1 MEFGTIYN
9 FQMTCNCK
17 TGTAETKESMFSRV
31 DAIIDRVGTS
41 RRMIIPLLQNLQNE
55 FRYLPANAL
64 ERIYERTEIDRA
76 QLISVSTFY
85 SQFRY
90 IPYGKHLIKVC
101 TGTAC
106 HVKGAGNVYDAF
118 RRELK
123 MTGDNITTGD
133 QLFSIEKI
141 ACLGCCTLAPV
152 VQIDEKIYGHI
163 LPGKVN
169 EVIGDFLVQQEQEER
184 GRNEKE
190 KTKRQIAGE
199 IRLGMGSCCQASGSA
214 DIYKELVKA
223 SRELGIEVN
232 IKPVG
237 CVGVCNKVP
246 LIDVAPP
253 TPPIGGDGALFRY
266 PNVKASEIK
275 EILHHH
281 FQPAGFLKR
290 LKNNILNHV
299 DTFHTDT
306 TWDNVIWKPHHERMG
321 VIDSFLDGQKH
332 ISTEGYGFLAPL
344 DIDEYIAHKGF
355 EALRKA
361 LSQDSKIQKF
371 KNSKSPGILE
381 SWNLGI
387 VNTIIASGLRGRGG
401 GGFFTGKK
409 WEIVAA
415 SDAKEKYVICN
426 GDEGDPG
433 AFMDR
438 MMLESY
444 PFRVI
449 EGMIIAGYA
458 VGAGKGI
465 FYIRAEYPLAVE
477 RIRKAIE
484 LCRERNLVGDNIMGS
499 DFSFHISIFEGAGAF
514 VCGEETALIAS
525 IEGERGFP
533 KQRPPYPA
541 MNGLFGQPT
550 LVNNVETF
558 SQIPYIVRNGAE
570 TYAQTGTETSKGTK
584 VFALAGKIN
593 HGGLI
598 EVPMGI
604 SLNRV
609 IEEIGGGVEKGERL
623 KAVQIGGPSGGCIPA
638 HLCDVQVDFDAFT
651 QMGAMMGSGG
661 LVVLSE
667 SDCMVDVARYFL
679 SFTCDQSCGKCTF
692 CRVGIRRMLSI
703 LDRLC
708 SGKAEPKDINKLE
721 ELALNVKK
729 AALCGLGK
737 TAPNPVLTTLK
748 YFREEYEEHVKGV
761 CKTGTCKDMVQYVV
775 TEDCTGCTKC
785 AKACP
790 VDAIPYTPYEVH
802 AIDVDKCVKCGL
814 CIDECSFD
822 AIKINPKKDQS
833 N

>member
-1 MEFGTIYN
+1 MA
-9 FQMTCNCK
+9 CNCENNK
-17 TGTAETKESMFSRV
+17 AGTKEEMIVRI
-31 DAIIDRVGTS
+31 DAIIDRIGTS
-41 RRMIIPLLQNLQNE
+41 RDIIIPLLQAIQEE
-55 FRYLPANAL
+55 FSYLPSDAV

-85 SQFRY
+85 SQFRH

-106 HVKGAGNVYDAF
+106 HVKGAGNVYDSF

-123 MTGDNITTGD
+123 MTDDNITTDD

-152 VQIDEKIYGHI
+152 VQIDEKIYGHV

-169 EVIGDFLVQQEQEER
+169 EVIEDFLSLQDDKETEES
-184 GRNEKE
+184 KIS
-190 KTKRQIAGE
+190 KRQVAGE
-199 IRLGMGSCCQASGSA
+199 IRLGMGSCCQASGST
-214 DIYKELVKA
+214 DIYSELQTA
-223 SRELGIEVN
+223 SNELGIEVN

-246 LIDVAPP
+246 LIDVVLP
-253 TPPIGGDGALFRY
+253 DGTITRY

-281 FQPAGFLKR
+281 FKPAGYLKR
-290 LKNNILNHV
+290 LKNTFLNQV
-299 DTFHTDT
+299 DTFHTDI
-306 TWDNVIWKPHHERMG
+306 TWDNVIWKPQNERTG
-321 VIDSFLDGQKH
+321 VIDSFLSGQKH
-332 ISTEGYGFLAPL
+332 ISTEGFGFLAPL
-344 DIDEYIAHKGF
+344 NLEEYMANKGF
-355 EALRKA
+355 DALKRS
-361 LSQDSKIQKF
+361 LSYSRQEVIDTIL
-371 KNSKSPGILE
+371 KSGI
-381 SWNLGI
+381 
-387 VNTIIASGLRGRGG
+387 RGRGG
-401 GGFFTGKK
+401 GGFPTGKK

-415 SDAKEKYVICN
+415 SDKKEKYMICN

-458 VGAGKGI
+458 VGANKGI
-465 FYIRAEYPLAVE
+465 FYIRAEYPLAVV
-477 RIRKAIE
+477 RIRSAIE
-484 LCRERNLVGDNIMGS
+484 LCREHHLIGENILGS
-499 DFSFHISIFEGAGAF
+499 DFSFEISIFEGAGAF

-541 MNGLFGQPT
+541 VEGLNGLPT
-550 LVNNVETF
+550 LVNNVETL
-558 SQIPYIVRNGAE
+558 SQIPYIVRNGDDH
-570 TYAQTGTETSKGTK
+570 YSQIGTKGSKGTK
-584 VFALAGKIN
+584 VFALAGKIR

-604 SLNRV
+604 TLNQI
-609 IEEIGGGVEKGERL
+609 IEDLGGGVEKGEKL

-638 HLCDVQVDFDAFT
+638 HLCDVQVDFDAFN

-667 SDCMVDVARYFL
+667 NDCMVDIARYFL

-692 CRVGIRRMLSI
+692 CRVGIRRMLDLLGKI
-703 LDRLC
+703 C
-708 SGKAEPKDINKLE
+708 SGKAVMEDIDTLE
-721 ELALNVKK
+721 ELALNIKK
-729 AALCGLGK
+729 SSLCGLGK

-748 YFREEYEEHVKGV
+748 YFREEYIEHVNGV
-761 CKTGTCKDMVQYVV
+761 CKTGTCKDMVKYIV
-775 TEDCTGCTKC
+775 TDQCIGCTKC

-802 AIDVDKCVKCGL
+802 TIDTSVCVLCGL
-814 CIDECSFD
+814 CIDECSYD
-822 AIKINPKKDQS
+822 AIEKVSLKEPKKETV
-833 N
+833 NA

>member
-1 MEFGTIYN
+1 MN
-9 FQMTCNCK
+9 CTCEHNK
-17 TGTAETKESMFSRV
+17 TDDLIEKV
-31 DAIIDRVGTS
+31 DAIIDRIGTT
-41 RRMIIPLLQNLQNE
+41 RQIIIPLLQALQEE
-55 FRYLPANAL
+55 FSYLPSDAI
-64 ERIYERTEIDRA
+64 ERVYERTEINRA

-85 SQFRY
+85 SQFRH

-106 HVKGAGNVYDAF
+106 HVKGAGNVYDSF

-123 MTGDNITTGD
+123 MQDTNITTED

-152 VQIDEKIYGHI
+152 VQIDEKIYGHV

-169 EVIGDFLVQQEQEER
+169 EVIKDFLAQQEVS
-184 GRNEKE
+184 EKE
-190 KTKRQIAGE
+190 ESKKTTRQAAGE
-199 IRLGMGSCCQASGSA
+199 IRLGMGSCCQASGST
-214 DIYKELVKA
+214 DIYSELQTA
-223 SRELGIEVN
+223 SSELGIEVN

-246 LIDVAPP
+246 LIDVVSA
-253 TPPIGGDGALFRY
+253 DGSITRY

-281 FQPAGFLKR
+281 FKPAGYIKR
-290 LKNNILNHV
+290 MKNSLLNHI
-299 DTFHTDT
+299 DMFHTDI
-306 TWDNVIWKPHHERMG
+306 TWDNVIWKPENERTG
-321 VIDSFLDGQKH
+321 VIDSFLSGQKH

-344 DIDEYIAHKGF
+344 NIDEYITHGGF
-355 EALRKA
+355 EGLTNVL
-361 LSQDSKIQKF
+361 LSKTQEEVITSIL
-371 KNSKSPGILE
+371 KSGI
-381 SWNLGI
+381 
-387 VNTIIASGLRGRGG
+387 RGRGG
-401 GGFFTGKK
+401 GGFPTGKK
-409 WEIVAA
+409 WEIVAV
-415 SDAKEKYVICN
+415 SGKKEKYVICN

-458 VGAGKGI
+458 VGANKGI
-465 FYIRAEYPLAVE
+465 FYIRAEYPLAVV
-477 RIRKAIE
+477 RIRTAIE
-484 LCRERNLVGDNIMGS
+484 LCRDRNLIGDNIGGS
-499 DFSFHISIFEGAGAF
+499 SFSFDISIFEGAGAF

-541 MNGLFGQPT
+541 VEGLNGLPT
-550 LVNNVETF
+550 LVNNVETL
-558 SQIPYIVRNGAE
+558 SQIPYIIRNGDE
-570 TYAQTGTETSKGTK
+570 HYSQIGTKGSKGTK
-584 VFALAGKIN
+584 VFALAGKIR

-604 SLNRV
+604 TLNQI
-609 IEEIGGGVEKGERL
+609 IEDIGGGVEKGEKL

-638 HLCDVQVDFDAFT
+638 DLCDVQVDFDAFN

-667 SDCMVDVARYFL
+667 NDCMVDVARYFL

-692 CRVGIRRMLSI
+692 CRVGIRRMLDI
-703 LDRLC
+703 LDKIC
-708 SGKAEPKDINKLE
+708 SGKADMSDIDKLE
-721 ELALNVKK
+721 ELAVNVKK
-729 AALCGLGK
+729 SSLCGLGK

-748 YFREEYEEHVKGV
+748 YFRHEYEEHIHGA
-761 CKTGTCKDMVQYVV
+761 CKTGTCKDMVKYVV
-775 TEDCTGCTKC
+775 TDDCVGCTKC

-790 VDAIPYTPYEVH
+790 VDAIPYTPYKIHTIHTDE
-802 AIDVDKCVKCGL
+802 CVLCGL
-814 CIDECSFD
+814 CIDECRFD
-822 AIKINPKKDQS
+822 AIKKVSVKEELVEA
-833 N
+833 

>member
-1 MEFGTIYN
+1 MQEKVNT
-9 FQMTCNCK
+9 
-17 TGTAETKESMFSRV
+17 
-31 DAIIDRVGTS
+31 IIDRIGTS
-41 RRMIIPLLQNLQNE
+41 RQIIIPLLQALQEE
-55 FRYLPANAL
+55 FSYLPAEAI

-85 SQFRY
+85 SQFRH

-106 HVKGAGNVYDAF
+106 HVKGAENVYDSF

-123 MTGDNITTGD
+123 MEDDNITTND

-152 VQIDEKIYGHI
+152 VQIDEKIYGHV

-169 EVIGDFLVQQEQEER
+169 EVINNFLSQQE
-184 GRNEKE
+184 EKE
-190 KTKRQIAGE
+190 KGDIKKVQRRITGE
-199 IRLGMGSCCQASGSA
+199 IRLGMGSCCQASGSS
-214 DIYKELVKA
+214 DIYEELKTA
-223 SRELGIEVN
+223 SNELGIEVN

-246 LIDVAPP
+246 LIDVVLP
-253 TPPIGGDGALFRY
+253 DGTITRY
-266 PNVKASEIK
+266 PNVKSNEIK

-281 FQPAGFLKR
+281 FEPAGYLKR
-290 LKNNILNHV
+290 LKNNLFNHV
-299 DTFHTDT
+299 DTFHTDI
-306 TWDNVIWKPHHERMG
+306 TWDNVIWKSENERTG
-321 VIDSFLDGQKH
+321 VIDSFLAGQKH

-344 DIDEYIAHKGF
+344 NIDEYITHNGF
-355 EALRKA
+355 EGFKDTVS
-361 LSQDSKIQKF
+361 SQTPEDVIKT
-371 KNSKSPGILE
+371 IL
-381 SWNLGI
+381 
-387 VNTIIASGLRGRGG
+387 ASGIRGRGG
-401 GGFFTGKK
+401 GGFTTGKK
-409 WEIVAA
+409 WEIVA
-415 SDAKEKYVICN
+415 DANTKEKYVICN

-444 PFRVI
+444 PFRII
-449 EGMIIAGYA
+449 EGMLIAGYA
-458 VGAGKGI
+458 VGADKGI
-465 FYIRAEYPLAVE
+465 FYIRAEYPLAVV
-477 RIRKAIE
+477 RIRTAIE
-484 LCRERNLVGDNIMGS
+484 LCRERNLIGENIAGS
-499 DFSFHISIFEGAGAF
+499 DFSFDIFIFEGAGAF

-541 MNGLFGQPT
+541 VEGLNGFPT
-550 LVNNVETF
+550 LVNNVETL
-558 SQIPYIVRNGAE
+558 SQIPYIIRNGAD
-570 TYAQTGTETSKGTK
+570 YYNQIGTQGSKGTK
-584 VFALAGKIN
+584 VFALAGKIR

-604 SLNRV
+604 TLNQI
-609 IEEIGGGVEKGERL
+609 IEDIGGGVEGDEKL

-638 HLCDVQVDFDAFT
+638 DLCDVQVDFDAFN

-667 SDCMVDVARYFL
+667 NDCMVDVARYFL

-692 CRVGIRRMLSI
+692 CRIGIRRMLDI
-703 LDRLC
+703 LDKIC
-708 SGKAEPKDINKLE
+708 SGKAEMADIDKLE

-729 AALCGLGK
+729 TSLCGLGK

-748 YFREEYEEHVKGV
+748 YFREEYEEHVNGI
-761 CKTGTCKDMVQYVV
+761 CKTGTCKDMVKYVV
-775 TEDCTGCTKC
+775 TDQCIGCTKC

-802 AIDVDKCVKCGL
+802 TINLDNCVQCGL
-814 CIDECSFD
+814 CIDECRFD
-822 AIKINPKKDQS
+822 AIKKVSMS
-833 N
+833 NN

>member
-1 MEFGTIYN
+1 MS
-9 FQMTCNCK
+9 CNCNHNI
-17 TGTAETKESMFSRV
+17 AEEKEVMRVKV
-31 DAIIDRVGTS
+31 DAIIDRIGTS
-41 RRMIIPLLQNLQNE
+41 RHIIIPLLQALQEE
-55 FRYLPANAL
+55 FSYLPSDAV
-64 ERIYERTEIDRA
+64 ERIYEKTEIDRA

-85 SQFRY
+85 SQFRR

-106 HVKGAGNVYDAF
+106 HVKGAGNVYDSF

-123 MTGDNITTGD
+123 MDADSITTSD

-152 VQIDEKIYGHI
+152 VQINEKIYGHV

-169 EVIGDFLVQQEQEER
+169 EVIEDFLAQQEEH
-184 GRNEKE
+184 EKE
-190 KTKRQIAGE
+190 EAEKAGRKTAGE

-214 DIYKELVKA
+214 DIYKELITA
-223 SRELGIEVN
+223 SSELGIEVN

-246 LIDVAPP
+246 LIDVVLP
-253 TPPIGGDGALFRY
+253 DGTITRY
-266 PNVKASEIK
+266 PNVKPAEIK

-281 FQPAGFLKR
+281 FKPAGYLKR
-290 LKNNILNHV
+290 LKNNLLNHI

-306 TWDNVIWKPHHERMG
+306 TWNNVIWKPENERTG
-321 VIDSFLDGQKH
+321 VIDSFLAGQKH

-344 DIDEYIAHKGF
+344 NIDEYIDHGGFDALHKTLGTR
-355 EALRKA
+355 EGLV
-361 LSQDSKIQKF
+361 DSILT
-371 KNSKSPGILE
+371 SGI
-381 SWNLGI
+381 
-387 VNTIIASGLRGRGG
+387 RGRGG
-401 GGFFTGKK
+401 GGFTTGKK
-409 WEIVAA
+409 WKIVA
-415 SDAKEKYVICN
+415 SSCNKEKYVICN

-449 EGMIIAGYA
+449 EGMIIAAYA
-458 VGAGKGI
+458 VGADKGI
-465 FYIRAEYPLAVE
+465 FYIRAEYPLAVT
-477 RIRKAIE
+477 RIRTALE
-484 LCRERNLVGDNIMGS
+484 LCRERNLIGENIAGKG
-499 DFSFHISIFEGAGAF
+499 FSFEISIFEGAGAF

-541 MNGLFGQPT
+541 VEGLNGKPT
-550 LVNNVETF
+550 LVNNVETL
-558 SQIPYIVRNGAE
+558 SQIPYIVRNGADS
-570 TYAQTGTETSKGTK
+570 YNQIGTEGSKGTK
-584 VFALAGKIN
+584 VFSLAGKIS

-604 SLNRV
+604 TLNRI
-609 IEEIGGGVEKGERL
+609 IEDIGGGVEGGEKL

-638 HLCDVQVDFDAFT
+638 DLCDVQVDFDAFN

-667 SDCMVDVARYFL
+667 NDCMVDVARYFL

-692 CRVGIRRMLSI
+692 CRVGIRRMLDM
-703 LDRLC
+703 LDKIC
-708 SGKAEPKDINKLE
+708 SGKAEMDDIDKLE
-721 ELALNVKK
+721 ELALTIKK
-729 AALCGLGK
+729 SSLCGLGK

-748 YFREEYEEHVKGV
+748 YFRNEYEEHVNGV
-761 CKTGTCKDMVQYVV
+761 CKTGTCKDMVKFTV
-775 TEDCTGCTKC
+775 TDACVGCTKC

-790 VDAIPYTPYEVH
+790 VDAIPYTPYEIH
-802 AIDVDKCVKCGL
+802 TINNEACVQCGL
-814 CIDECSFD
+814 CIDECSYD
-822 AIKINPKKDQS
+822 AIIKISK
-833 N
+833 